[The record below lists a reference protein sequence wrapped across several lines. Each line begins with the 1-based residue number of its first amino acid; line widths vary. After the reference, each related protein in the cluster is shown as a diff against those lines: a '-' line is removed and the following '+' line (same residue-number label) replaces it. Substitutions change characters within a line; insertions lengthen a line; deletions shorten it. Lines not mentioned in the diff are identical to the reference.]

1 MCVCVCVLKF
11 LFVMF
16 FCVCSL
22 RVQPYAIY
30 LANYSSALKLLEEL
44 ENKKKAI
51 ATYCQQCQDECGGMT
66 LTGLLVT
73 PVQRIPRYQLLLQEV
88 IKFTPAEHPDLEN
101 LGAALTAVK
110 KYAEGTL
117 SQVRF

>member
-1 MCVCVCVLKF
+1 M
-11 LFVMF
+11 
-16 FCVCSL
+16 
-22 RVQPYAIY
+22 QPYAKY

-44 ENKKKAI
+44 DNKKKPVA
-51 ATYCQQCQDECGGMT
+51 AYCQQFQDECGGMT

-101 LGAALTAVK
+101 LNAALVAIK
-110 KYAEGTL
+110 KYAEGTKL
-117 SQVRF
+117 ARVHVGLVRGCAHVARQT